1 MRRFGLGAIATEG
14 RRDPTNRQTNFP
26 LDELYSSI
34 EASGVEE
41 GAGPPLDRVS
51 DY

>member
-1 MRRFGLGAIATEG
+1 MSVLPLGYCGSGLTKRAT
-14 RRDPTNRQTNFP
+14 QFSF
-26 LDELYSSI
+26 DELYSSI

-41 GAGPPLDRVS
+41 GLGPPLDRVS